1 MSRLIPIACLALI
14 GTAGG
19 PACASGQ
26 AAPSAAPAQ
35 ETSQAAPPD
44 GAQANG
50 ATAAPAPQPKQ
61 DRAPEGQRRRGQVR
75 GQPPATAKDGEKLQQ
90 VTIEGSRDTDLRRAS
105 TAAKLVFGR
114 DELDRN
120 GDTTIGEVLK
130 RLPGVTMGGAPGRG
144 GGGIRMRGLGNGYT
158 QMLVNGER
166 PPPGFSLES
175 LPPEQVERIE
185 IMRGAVAEH
194 STQAIAGTINIVLR
208 EGYQQKDKQLRI
220 ADSIEQGRHG
230 ANLALTVPGKVG
242 NLAWTLSANLMQNR
256 RHNESDSRDIDAL
269 ADGTVQREQL
279 IHVDGNG
286 KSEGVHLSP
295 RLSYKFDNGDTLNF
309 QPFVAANRSDNLS
322 DAWVNQ
328 TIPDPAVIAPE
339 FAFQHAVSHSSSTL
353 ARGFGNWVHKMDGGA
368 KLDVKFSG
376 GINRSE
382 SDGVRYN
389 YDEAGKQTRLY
400 NDVDSSRHRSYS
412 TGGKYTRPIG
422 KGHLF
427 AAGWDAE
434 AGHLSQVHV
443 AEGDSNPLYDDSGA
457 NLTADTRRV
466 AAFAQDEWDITSQWS
481 AYFGM
486 RWEGIRTTSNSA
498 RREVNNTST
507 VFSPV
512 LHTVYRIP
520 GHDKDQVR
528 ASLTQSYK
536 APALNDMIA
545 DLSFSS
551 DNRATRPD
559 RSGNPDLKPELAKGI
574 DLAYEHY
581 LTKSGLFSVSAF
593 ARDIDNLMRRTTTQ
607 QEISCPPWEA
617 APGKTTCLHWV
628 STPKNVGHARTS
640 GIELEAKF
648 QLTEF
653 FPQGP
658 NVDVRGNYSRY
669 WSKVDGVPGPDN
681 RLDQQ
686 ASQTANAGMDYRLKD
701 LPLTVGGN
709 VNWTPVTVIRTS
721 QAELSKISMKRQLD
735 LYGLL
740 KFGPNAQLRISGN
753 NLFARKYET
762 GRVIDTS
769 GLVQAIDTIVPTYTT
784 VGVRLELKI

>member
-1 MSRLIPIACLALI
+1 MSRLIPIACLALS
-14 GTAGG
+14 GAAGAQAWAAGQVG
-19 PACASGQ
+19 PAAT
-26 AAPSAAPAQ
+26 PAQ
-35 ETSQAAPPD
+35 ETTQAA
-44 GAQANG
+44 AQDG
-50 ATAAPAPQPKQ
+50 ATAS
-61 DRAPEGQRRRGQVR
+61 APEQPSQDGTPQGQRRRGQPR
-75 GQPPATAKDGEKLQQ
+75 GQPPAAKDGEKIQQ
-90 VTIEGSRDTDLRRAS
+90 VTIEGSRDTDVRRAS
-105 TAAKLVFGR
+105 TAAKLIFGR
-114 DELDRN
+114 EELDRN
-120 GDTTIGEVLK
+120 GDTSVGEVLK
-130 RLPGVTMGGAPGRG
+130 RLPGITMGGPPGRG
-144 GGGIRMRGLGNGYT
+144 GGVRMRGLGNGYT

-175 LPPEQVERIE
+175 LPPDQVERIE
-185 IMRGAVAEH
+185 IMRGPVAEH

-208 EGYQQKDKQLRI
+208 EGYQQKDTQLRL
-220 ADSIEQGRHG
+220 ADSIEQGRHSP
-230 ANLALTVPGKVG
+230 NVSVMVPGKAG
-242 NLAWTLSANLMQNR
+242 KLTWTLNVNLTRNR
-256 RHNESDSRDIDAL
+256 RHNESDSRDIDAS
-269 ADGTVQREQL
+269 AAGTVNREQL

-286 KSEGVHLSP
+286 KSHGVHLSP

-309 QPFVAANRSDNLS
+309 QPFVVLNRSDNVS
-322 DAWVNQ
+322 DAWVDQ
-328 TIPDPAVIAPE
+328 TIPDPAGTPPE
-339 FAFQHAVSHSSSTL
+339 FALQHAVSHSSSTL

-376 GINRSE
+376 GINRSDE
-382 SDGVRYN
+382 DGVRYN
-389 YDEAGKQTRLY
+389 YDGAGRQNRLY
-400 NDVDSSRHRSYS
+400 YDNDSSRHRSYS

-434 AGHLSQVHV
+434 TGNLSQVHV

-466 AAFAQDEWDITSQWS
+466 AVFAQDEWDISSQWS
-481 AYFGM
+481 AYFGL
-486 RWEGIRTTSNSA
+486 RWEGIRTTSHNGG
-498 RREVNNTST
+498 REVDNSSS

-520 GHDKDQVR
+520 GHDRDQVR
-528 ASLTQSYK
+528 ASVTQSYK

-545 DLSFSS
+545 APSFSS

-581 LTKSGLFSVSAF
+581 LKRSGLLSASAF
-593 ARDIDNLMRRTTTQ
+593 VRDIDDLMRRTTTQ
-607 QEISCPPWEA
+607 QLVTCPPWQA
-617 APGKTTCLHWV
+617 APGKSCLRWV

-648 QLTEF
+648 QLAEF

-658 NVDVRGNYSRY
+658 NVDVRSNYSRY
-669 WSKVDGVPGPDN
+669 WSKVDDVPGPDN

-686 ASQTANAGMDYRLKD
+686 AKQTANFGLDYRMKD
-701 LPLTVGGN
+701 LPLTFGGN
-709 VNWTPVTVIRTS
+709 VNWTPLTVIRNS
-721 QAELSKISMKRQLD
+721 VAELNTTAMKRQLD
-735 LYGLL
+735 LYALW

-753 NLFARKYET
+753 NLFARNYET
-762 GRVIDTS
+762 ARLIDTE
-769 GLVQAIDTIVPTYTT
+769 GQVQAIDTLVSTHTT

>member
-1 MSRLIPIACLALI
+1 LIPIACLALI

-19 PACASGQ
+19 QAFAGDQ
-26 AAPSAAPAQ
+26 AAQGAAPAQ
-35 ETSQAAPPD
+35 ETSQAASQD
-44 GAQANG
+44 GAP
-50 ATAAPAPQPKQ
+50 ATAGPASAPVPAAGEQGGQ
-61 DRAPEGQRRRGQVR
+61 DRALQGQRRRGQAR
-75 GQPPATAKDGEKLQQ
+75 SQQQAAPKDGEKIQQ

-105 TAAKLVFGR
+105 TAAKLIFGR
-114 DELDRN
+114 EELDRN
-120 GDTTIGEVLK
+120 GDTTVGEVLK
-130 RLPGVTMGGAPGRG
+130 RLPGISMGGPPGRG

-230 ANLALTVPGKVG
+230 PNLAFTLPGKVG
-242 NLAWTLSANLMQNR
+242 NLTWTLNANLMQNR
-256 RHNESDSRDIDAL
+256 RHNEGDSRDIDETTG
-269 ADGTVQREQL
+269 GTVTREQL
-279 IHVDGNG
+279 IHTDSNG
-286 KSEGVHLSP
+286 KSEGLHLSP

-309 QPFVAANRSDNLS
+309 QPFVAANRNDSVA

-328 TIPDPAVIAPE
+328 TIGSQPQE
-339 FAFQHAVSHSSSTL
+339 FAFQHSVSHSSGTM
-353 ARGFGNWVHKMDGGA
+353 ARGFGNWVHKMEGGA

-389 YDEAGKQTRLY
+389 YDLAGQPNRTY
-400 NDVDSSRHRSYS
+400 NDTDSSRHRSFS

-434 AGHLSQVHV
+434 VGHLSQVHV

-466 AAFAQDEWDITSQWS
+466 AAFAQDEWDITSQWA
-481 AYFGM
+481 AYFGL
-486 RWEGIRTTSNSA
+486 RWEGIRTNSNNA
-498 RREVNNTST
+498 GREVNNTSS

-536 APALNDMIA
+536 APGLNDMIA
-545 DLSFSS
+545 APSFSS

-559 RSGNPDLKPELAKGI
+559 RSGNADLKPELAKGI

-581 LTKSGLFSVSAF
+581 LTRSGILSVSAF
-593 ARDIDNLMRRTTTQ
+593 ARDINDLIRRTTTQ
-607 QEISCPPWEA
+607 QVVKCQ
-617 APGKTTCLHWV
+617 PGEPSLDGTCLHWV

-648 QLTEF
+648 QLAEF
-653 FPQGP
+653 WPTGP
-658 NVDVRGNYSRY
+658 NVDVRANYSRY
-669 WSKVDGVPGPDN
+669 WSKVDDVPGPDN

-686 ASQTANAGMDYRLKD
+686 AKQTANAGLDYRMKA
-701 LPLTVGGN
+701 LPLTLGGN
-709 VNWTPVTVIRTS
+709 LNWTPVTVIRS
-721 QAELSKISMKRQLD
+721 SEAELGTTSMKRQLD
-735 LYGLL
+735 LFGLW
-740 KFGPNAQLRISGN
+740 KFGPNAQVRISGN
-753 NLFARKYET
+753 NLFPRKYET
-762 GRVIDTS
+762 GRVVATRDQIE
-769 GLVQAIDTIVPTYTT
+769 AIETVVPTYTT